1 MGKRTHHPPGT
12 WSWVELST
20 TDVDSAKDFY
30 ASLFGWVA
38 EDNEIPG
45 AGGVYSMQHVD
56 GSPAAAITAQP
67 DQQREAGVPPN
78 WFSYVTVASADDAA
92 AKARE
97 LGGQV
102 HAGPFDVTA
111 AGRMAVIADPAGA
124 MFGVWQAGDSIGAE
138 VVNVPGAL
146 TWNDVATTDPEEA
159 QAFYMGLFGWGFEKA
174 DTGPDG
180 PDYWAVIYEAAA
192 NGRNG
197 GLRRQVE
204 QEVGHVPPHVAP
216 YFGTAAIDESIAKV
230 LEHGGSNLS
239 PVTQVPAGKFAAVA
253 DPQGAAFMLFEGA
266 FDD

>member
-1 MGKRTHHPPGT
+1 MGTRTSHAPGT

-20 TDVDSAKDFY
+20 TDVHAAKDFY
-30 ASLFGWVA
+30 GALFGWEA
-38 EDNEIPG
+38 EDREIPET
-45 AGGVYSMQHVD
+45 GGVYSMQRVD

-67 DQQREAGVPPN
+67 AQQRQAGVPPN
-78 WFSYVTVASADDAA
+78 WFSYVTVANAEDAA
-92 AKARE
+92 AKAAE

-102 HAGPFDVTA
+102 HAGPFDVMT

-124 MFGVWQAGDSIGAE
+124 MFGIWQAGDSIGAE

-146 TWNDVATTDPEEA
+146 TWNDVATTDPGGA
-159 QAFYMGLFGWGFEKA
+159 QAFYSELFGWGFDKA

-180 PDYWAVIYEAAA
+180 PDYWTIVYEVAA

-216 YFGTAAIDESIAKV
+216 YFGTAAIGESVAKV
-230 LEHGGSNLS
+230 LEHGGSNLI
-239 PVTQVPAGKFAAVA
+239 PVAQVPAGRFAGVA
-253 DPQGAAFMLFEGA
+253 DPQGAAFMLFEGE